1 MDNHPRQEFDNL
13 LAQHTARLG
22 QISKQIR
29 TTSLLRLTVFFLTV
43 VAIYFATTVNMFVVF
58 LVALTGGTAFVYLI
72 RKHQKQ
78 ELERARCQAYVKIN
92 AREADLLE
100 KHTNGLAT
108 GSEYVADSHPYAG
121 DLDLFGSRSLFQL
134 INRTATHAGRNSTAQ
149 RLLTPILNRQEL
161 IERQEAIVELS
172 NDLTWRQQF
181 EVAGLVAQFL
191 PAEKPEEPNDLP
203 DLLSWVSE
211 TTTKYDNWYH
221 RLLVVLVPVLGV
233 GVVLSIFMHWVP
245 PVVFLVFLLLPA
257 IVLAPRLGELGRLHS
272 RLTKQTHQLNKYARL
287 FKLIEKQKFKSILNL
302 KLQREIKDKGAG
314 SEIHHLSRI
323 MAAFDYRLNMIM
335 GVVLNV
341 FLLWDILQ
349 AIRMERWKLKNK
361 EKMRHWFHA
370 LASMDELISLAG
382 FAYGNPE
389 SVFPTVVSGEFKLL
403 AKNLK
408 HPLLLPDKCVGNPVE
423 FTKWQQFQVI
433 TGANMAGKSTYLR
446 TVGVNMVLAMAGAP
460 VLASSFS
467 FVPVQIFTG
476 IKTSDSIQDGES
488 YFFAELK
495 RLKELIDRL
504 KNGQPLF
511 IILDEILRGTN
522 SADKQKGSKA
532 LITQL
537 IAHQSSGMIATHDLT
552 LGELA
557 VRFQEHVANHR
568 FEVEIRNNRLEFDYL
583 LKEGISE
590 NLNATF
596 LMKQMGITL

>member
-1 MDNHPRQEFDNL
+1 
-13 LAQHTARLG
+13 
-22 QISKQIR
+22 
-29 TTSLLRLTVFFLTV
+29 
-43 VAIYFATTVNMFVVF
+43 
-58 LVALTGGTAFVYLI
+58 
-72 RKHQKQ
+72 
-78 ELERARCQAYVKIN
+78 
-92 AREADLLE
+92 
-100 KHTNGLAT
+100 
-108 GSEYVADSHPYAG
+108 
-121 DLDLFGSRSLFQL
+121 
-134 INRTATHAGRNSTAQ
+134 
-149 RLLTPILNRQEL
+149 
-161 IERQEAIVELS
+161 
-172 NDLTWRQQF
+172 
-181 EVAGLVAQFL
+181 
-191 PAEKPEEPNDLP
+191 
-203 DLLSWVSE
+203 
-211 TTTKYDNWYH
+211 
-221 RLLVVLVPVLGV
+221 
-233 GVVLSIFMHWVP
+233 
-245 PVVFLVFLLLPA
+245 
-257 IVLAPRLGELGRLHS
+257 
-272 RLTKQTHQLNKYARL
+272 
-287 FKLIEKQKFKSILNL
+287 
-302 KLQREIKDKGAG
+302 
-314 SEIHHLSRI
+314 

-349 AIRMERWKLKNK
+349 AIRLERWKLKNS
-361 EKMRHWFHA
+361 EKMRHWFQA
-370 LASMDELISLAG
+370 LSSMDELTSLAG

-389 SVFPTVVSGEFKLL
+389 SVFPKVVSGEFKLL
-403 AKNLK
+403 AENLK

-446 TVGVNMVLAMAGAP
+446 TVGVNMVLAMTGAP
-460 VLASSFS
+460 VMAASFS

-495 RLKELIDRL
+495 RLKELIERL

-557 VRFQEHVANHR
+557 VRFPEHVSNHR
-568 FEVEIRNNRLEFDYL
+568 FEVEIKDNRLEFDYL
-583 LKEGISE
+583 LKKGISE